1 MHWTKVNVTGSI
13 LHLWFLGAILTNLL
27 ELYVKLGG
35 LVLVGFILGRKLPVT
50 VPTRLGQF
58 LFWVGVPISIVSFL
72 RQSSLSGQIWIAP
85 AIAYLAILLGAFL
98 AWLGI
103 KGQAY
108 FRNTVPQPPT
118 QASLILAAMLGN
130 TGYLGFPI
138 TLAIL
143 GKEYFAWA
151 LFYDLLGSFP
161 GAYGLGVLIAARF
174 GGGVQNHWQ
183 IIKAILINPALW
195 SFGFGLLVREATIPT
210 VVEFCLEKFAWS
222 SVALSLVLIGMR
234 LGLLKSWRSLPQAG
248 MSLGIKMLLVPL
260 ILGSILPLFGLTGST
275 AKVIVLQMAM
285 PPAFGTLV
293 IAETFNLDRDL
304 AVTALAA
311 GTILLLF
318 TLPLWLW
325 LF

>member
-1 MHWTKVNVTGSI
+1 M
-13 LHLWFLGAILTNLL
+13 TNLL

-108 FRNTVPQPPT
+108 FRNTVLQAPT
-118 QASLILAAMLGN
+118 QASLLLAAMFGN

-151 LFYDLLGSFP
+151 LFYDLLGTLL
-161 GAYGLGVLIAARF
+161 GTYGLGVFLAARF
-174 GGGVQNHWQ
+174 NGGSQNHWQ

-195 SFGFGLLVREATIPT
+195 SFGFGLLVREVAIPT
-210 VVEFCLEKFAWS
+210 VAEFWLEKFAWS

-234 LGLLKSWRSLPQAG
+234 LALIKSWSSLPQVG

-260 ILGSILPLFGLTGST
+260 ILGSTLPLFGLTGST

-285 PPAFGTLV
+285 PPAFGTLI

-311 GTILLLF
+311 GAIVLLI
-318 TLPLWLW
+318 TLPVWLW

>member
-13 LHLWFLGAILTNLL
+13 LHLWFLGTILTNLL

-174 GGGVQNHWQ
+174 GGGMQNRWQ

-210 VVEFCLEKFAWS
+210 VIEFCLEKFAWS

-248 MSLGIKMLLVPL
+248 ISLGIKMLLVPL

-311 GTILLLF
+311 GTILLLL

>member
-1 MHWTKVNVTGSI
+1 M
-13 LHLWFLGAILTNLL
+13 TNLL

-108 FRNTVPQPPT
+108 FRNTVLQAPT
-118 QASLILAAMLGN
+118 QASLLLAAMFGN

-151 LFYDLLGSFP
+151 LFYDLLGTLL
-161 GAYGLGVLIAARF
+161 GTYGLGVFLAARF
-174 GGGVQNHWQ
+174 NGGSQNHWQ

-195 SFGFGLLVREATIPT
+195 SFGFGLLVREVAIPT
-210 VVEFCLEKFAWS
+210 VTEFWLEKFAWS

-234 LGLLKSWRSLPQAG
+234 LALIKSWSSLPQVA

-260 ILGSILPLFGLTGST
+260 ILGSTLPLFGLTGST

-285 PPAFGTLV
+285 PPAFGTLI

-311 GTILLLF
+311 GAIVLLI
-318 TLPLWLW
+318 TLPVWLW

>member
-1 MHWTKVNVTGSI
+1 M
-13 LHLWFLGAILTNLL
+13 TNLL

-50 VPTRLGQF
+50 VPTHLGQF

-72 RQSSLSGQIWIAP
+72 RQSSLSRQIWIAP

-222 SVALSLVLIGMR
+222 IVALSLVLIGMR

-311 GTILLLF
+311 GTILLLL

>member
-1 MHWTKVNVTGSI
+1 M
-13 LHLWFLGAILTNLL
+13 TNLL

-58 LFWVGVPISIVSFL
+58 LYWVGVPISIVSFL

-98 AWLGI
+98 AWVGM
-103 KGQAY
+103 KAQAHL
-108 FRNTVPQPPT
+108 RNSVPQAPT
-118 QASLILAAMLGN
+118 QGSLLLSAMLGN
-130 TGYLGFPI
+130 TGLLGFPI
-138 TLAIL
+138 SLAMV

-161 GAYGLGVLIAARF
+161 ATYILGVLLAAHF
-174 GGGVQNHWQ
+174 GGSTQNLWQ
-183 IIKAILINPALW
+183 TMKAVLINPALW
-195 SFGFGLLVREATIPT
+195 SFGFGLLFRQVAIPT
-210 VVEFCLEKFAWS
+210 LAEFWLEKLAWTI
-222 SVALSLVLIGMR
+222 VALALVLIGMR
-234 LGLLKSWRSLPQAG
+234 LALIKSWGNLPQAG

-260 ILGSILPLFGLTGST
+260 ILSSILPFFGLTGIT
-275 AKVIVLQMAM
+275 AKAIVLQTAM
-285 PPAFGTLV
+285 PPAFATLV

-304 AVTALAA
+304 AVTSLAA
-311 GTILLLF
+311 GAILLLF
-318 TLPLWLW
+318 TLPIWLW